1 MIRTRMIQIRIP
13 LIRTI
18 RIRTIRIRTIRTRR
32 NREQEVM
39 GMTIRLQAL
48 TAETMRRSCLLMK
61 TKQHR
66 QETMRTVCR
75 MLLESLRQ
83 ELPQQGQLYT
93 DAG

>member
-18 RIRTIRIRTIRTRR
+18 RIRTIRTRR
-32 NREQEVM
+32 NREQEAM

-48 TAETMRRSCLLMK
+48 TAETMRRSRLLMK

-66 QETMRTVCR
+66 QKTMRTVCR

>member
-18 RIRTIRIRTIRTRR
+18 RIRTIRTRR
-32 NREQEVM
+32 NREQEAM

-48 TAETMRRSCLLMK
+48 TAETMRRSRLLMK